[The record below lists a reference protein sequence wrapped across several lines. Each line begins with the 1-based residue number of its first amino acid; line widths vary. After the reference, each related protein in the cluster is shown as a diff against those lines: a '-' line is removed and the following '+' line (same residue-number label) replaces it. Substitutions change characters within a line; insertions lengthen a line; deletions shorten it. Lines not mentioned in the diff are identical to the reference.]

1 MGAWEKRG
9 WEGYGKKERKKRVF
23 MLVLKE
29 RKAEETGNYTT
40 MLNICNRKI
49 AKERRSKSRNCTVRE
64 KGGLD
69 SPCPPP
75 PPTLMTSL
83 KGKGELIEF

>member
-9 WEGYGKKERKKRVF
+9 WEGHGKKERKKRVF

-49 AKERRSKSRNCTVRE
+49 AKERRP
-64 KGGLD
+64 KGGAKAGIARCGRREAWI
-69 SPCPPP
+69 PPAPPP
-75 PPTLMTSL
+75 PPP
-83 KGKGELIEF
+83 